1 MAAARARL
9 AEDGGETVVRQ
20 VRAISHWAT
29 AAMLGIAGTALVHL
43 LIAFVPLV
51 DIWAVHRPG
60 AGTAALAGTV
70 RIVSWILF
78 AATATVAAIAFTG
91 WARRAKS
98 NLVAFGTKSK
108 KLTIG
113 SVGRSPVLRRR
124 MTILTW
130 LFWAGLVTGCLATG
144 LGTIAGLD
152 NVREIGDVRDQAASG
167 QPVDRALAAHLFG
180 RQLTLRLPGA
190 ALFVIAAVFALL
202 LIARITSAQYGR
214 VARLRGA
221 TVLPPAFAA
230 LRSASD
236 DWTVVLPAPTLPTA
250 PETVGGTIRE

>member
-1 MAAARARL
+1 VAAARPGL
-9 AEDGGETVVRQ
+9 APDGGEAGVRQ

-29 AAMLGIAGTALVHL
+29 AAMLGIAGSALVYL
-43 LIAFVPLV
+43 LIAFVPLA
-51 DIWAVHRPG
+51 DLWAVHRPG
-60 AGTAALAGTV
+60 ASPSALAGTV
-70 RIVSWILF
+70 RIAAWILLGM
-78 AATATVAAIAFTG
+78 TVAVAAFAFTG

-98 NLVAFGTKSK
+98 NLVAFGTRSR
-108 KLTIG
+108 KLTHG

-130 LFWAGLVTGCLATG
+130 LFWSS
-144 LGTIAGLD
+144 LGTGILTTALGAVAGLD
-152 NVREIGDVRDQAASG
+152 NAGEIDDVRAQAAGG
-167 QPVDRALAAHLFG
+167 QPVDSVLAAHLFG

-202 LIARITSAQYGR
+202 LIARTTSAQYGR

-236 DWTVVLPAPTLPTA
+236 DWTVVLPVPVVPTG
-250 PETVGGTIRE
+250 VGGTIRE